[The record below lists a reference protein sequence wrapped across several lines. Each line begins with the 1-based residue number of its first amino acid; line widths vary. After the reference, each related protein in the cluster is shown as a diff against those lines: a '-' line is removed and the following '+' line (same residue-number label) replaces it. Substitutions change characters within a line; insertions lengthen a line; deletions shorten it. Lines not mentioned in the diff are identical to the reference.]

1 MENNNFVFVGTII
14 NKLELKKSSK
24 GTDFVAISF
33 FTDNRNVK
41 KRDYTIFA
49 LDTKARE
56 ICNSYKKDDYCVI
69 EGYSDT
75 QIDDNNNCNTIL
87 YLSSIKAINREEVGN
102 YYLELEGKRL
112 KDYLLNP
119 ESEED
124 ENDSVFDFD
133 PSTSYDSTYKS
144 PFNLNA
150 NTDSTDF
157 AKSQK
162 SAISDIPLVA
172 KRGRGNSVKDLIL
185 DWKKNNPNGRK
196 ADCIRE
202 LELSK
207 PTVLKWWDYK
217 EEDEEQ
223 EM

>member
-1 MENNNFVFVGTII
+1 MENNNFVFVGTIT

-56 ICNSYKKDDYCVI
+56 ICNSYKKDDYCLI

-150 NTDSTDF
+150 NTDSKEEKLTENDYLNID
-157 AKSQK
+157 KW
-162 SAISDIPLVA
+162 
-172 KRGRGNSVKDLIL
+172 GRGKSVKDIIQK
-185 DWKKNNPNGRK
+185 WKKDNPSRRK
-196 ADCIRE
+196 ADCQRE
-202 LELSK
+202 LNLTK
-207 PTVLKWWDYK
+207 KTVAKWWDYK